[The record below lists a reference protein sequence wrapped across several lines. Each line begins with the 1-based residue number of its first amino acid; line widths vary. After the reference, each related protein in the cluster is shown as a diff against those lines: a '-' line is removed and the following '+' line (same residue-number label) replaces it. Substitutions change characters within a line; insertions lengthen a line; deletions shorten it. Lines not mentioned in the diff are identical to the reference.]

1 MVVDRETVGSRPS
14 AGARRPAGRSW
25 RPAAGHLFVSG
36 YAALLLAF
44 GIGPALYALYLAFTD
59 EDGLFAGID
68 NFTKVVQDYRFL
80 PALGHVAIY
89 LLLWLVS
96 LTVLVVLLAIVVHGL
111 RSRLTSATLRFLY
124 YIPGALAGA
133 SSVLLWLFVLDPSVS
148 PVSWLLKTVFDADTF
163 TAVIAPGHLPIIFTV
178 IAFWTGAGS
187 WIVVLY
193 GALNT
198 IPHEIIEA
206 ARIDGAGPVNIALRI
221 QLPMMRKWIVY
232 MLILSLAAGSQLF
245 VEPQLMSQAS
255 FGVVGTDYSLN
266 QLAYLYAF
274 NQNDFNGSAALSIIL
289 LMFSVACAALF
300 VARGRLFDVD

>member
-1 MVVDRETVGSRPS
+1 
-14 AGARRPAGRSW
+14 
-25 RPAAGHLFVSG
+25 
-36 YAALLLAF
+36 
-44 GIGPALYALYLAFTD
+44 
-59 EDGLFAGID
+59 
-68 NFTKVVQDYRFL
+68 
-80 PALGHVAIY
+80 
-89 LLLWLVS
+89 
-96 LTVLVVLLAIVVHGL
+96 
-111 RSRLTSATLRFLY
+111 
-124 YIPGALAGA
+124 
-133 SSVLLWLFVLDPSVS
+133 
-148 PVSWLLKTVFDADTF
+148 
-163 TAVIAPGHLPIIFTV
+163 VIAPGHLPIIFTV

-198 IPHEIIEA
+198 IPQEIIEA

-232 MLILSLAAGSQLF
+232 MLILSLAAGTQLF

-289 LMFSVACAALF
+289 LVFSVACAALF